1 MPTTITV
8 IADQERGLVTSLKT
22 HHTELAVV
30 ALPRIASN
38 RRHDPGG
45 IQLNTDR
52 VETVGTGFAF
62 VEVRSGTGQGLVRG
76 DRIIWCDNR
85 IALSTDTLKMEE

>member
-1 MPTTITV
+1 MPTTVTV
-8 IADQERGLVTSLKT
+8 VADQERSLVSSLKT

-45 IQLNTDR
+45 IQLNADR
-52 VETVGTGFAF
+52 VETIGTSFAF
-62 VEVRSGTGQGLVRG
+62 VEVCGGTGQRLVRG
-76 DRIIWCDNR
+76 DNIVWRNN
-85 IALSTDTLKMEE
+85 